1 VSAYSAL
8 QRGDARILAVMQ
20 RSQAVAI
27 PVVVL
32 GELHSGFRLGNRR
45 ADNEEL
51 LATFLSKPSVRVLN
65 VTEET
70 AVRYAEI
77 DVFLRKKGRPIP
89 RNDVWIAALA
99 LEHGLRLLTLDV
111 HFEEIPLLLR
121 ELR

>member
-1 VSAYSAL
+1 MNVLLDTSAYSAL
-8 QRGDARILAVMQ
+8 HRGDARILTVIQ

-89 RNDVWIAALA
+89 RNECWTRNAGRSPAMSARIGPRA
-99 LEHGLRLLTLDV
+99 
-111 HFEEIPLLLR
+111 
-121 ELR
+121 

>member
-1 VSAYSAL
+1 M
-8 QRGDARILAVMQ
+8 QRGDARILAVIQ
-20 RSQAVAI
+20 RSQAVAV

-45 ADNEEL
+45 AANEEL
-51 LATFLSKPSVRVLN
+51 LARFLSKASVRILN
-65 VTEET
+65 VTEEA